1 MGVCG
6 MSNSLMNGNVQA
18 EIYETMFKYGIRED
32 GNEDLRWLLLPV
44 GAWLAL
50 IALLVWIFTV
60 LKEMSCA
67 CGFGIALAS
76 LPRGQSGEGKVL
88 GVGKLLQLSDISVRR
103 VTLLIVFNM
112 LPRLCIALVGFS
124 VTGGASP

>member
-1 MGVCG
+1 
-6 MSNSLMNGNVQA
+6 MNGNVQA
-18 EIYETMFKYGIRED
+18 EIYETMFKYGIREN
-32 GNEDLRWLLLPV
+32 GNEDLRWPLLPV

-76 LPRGQSGEGKVL
+76 LPQGPSGEGRVSS
-88 GVGKLLQLSDISVRR
+88 VGRFRQLSIVSTRR
-103 VTLLIVFNM
+103 VVVLILFNT
-112 LPRLCIALVGFS
+112 LPRLGIALATASDKISLVG
-124 VTGGASP
+124 